1 MDVAS
6 RVRIHRALADRHRL
20 EIVDALTLGDR
31 TPQELSELAEIPTN
45 LMAHHLQVL
54 EEAGLIDR
62 HVSNGDKRRRYVVLK
77 PERLSQ
83 IVPNIA
89 VPAGCVLFVCTHNSA
104 RSQFAAALWRARTGG
119 QADCAG
125 TDPAPRVDPIAIA
138 TAEHFGVDLSSAV
151 PKGYDA
157 LDASPALVVF
167 VCDRA
172 REAGLSYDVPSLHWS
187 VPDPAPDGRSAAFT
201 ESFADISSRIER
213 LAVALAEG

>member
-1 MDVAS
+1 MDFEA
-6 RVRIHRALADRHRL
+6 RVRIHQALADRHRL
-20 EIVDALTLGDR
+20 AIVDALMLGDR
-31 TPQELSELAEIPTN
+31 TPQELSDLVEIPTN

-54 EEAGLIDR
+54 EQADLISR
-62 HVSNGDKRRRYVVLK
+62 HVSNGDKRRRYVVLD

-83 IVPNIA
+83 IDPNVA

-125 TDPAPRVDPIAIA
+125 TDPAPRVDPVAIA
-138 TAEHFGVDLSSAV
+138 TAGDFGVDLSSAL

-157 LDASPALVVF
+157 LDASPALLVS

-172 REAGLSYDVPSLHWS
+172 REAGLPYDVPSLHWS
-187 VPDPAPDGRSAAFT
+187 VPDPGADGRPIAFT
-201 ESFADISSRIER
+201 EAFWDISSRVER
-213 LAVALAEG
+213 LAVALADG